1 MKMKKIVATGSALAL
16 TAAVAVGGTLAWLQ
30 NSTGPVTNTF
40 TYSNDSNIT
49 LDLFEHNAEGDKVKE
64 QEYNI
69 VPGAT
74 VKKDPTLSLTTTT
87 DSYLYFEIKD
97 GLNAA
102 LKGVADYTITSD
114 WAPLM
119 SEDTQVVGPNGG
131 LVYVYNNGTATTTVE
146 KNIFPE
152 VTFDSSVMTNE
163 NTAGLDGTTIT
174 LYGYAVQED
183 AGETAL
189 AAWTTAN
196 FQAASQG

>member
-40 TYSNDSNIT
+40 TYSNDTNIT
-49 LDLFEHNAEGDKVKE
+49 LDLFEHNAEGEEVKE
-64 QEYNI
+64 QTYPI

-74 VKKDPTLSLTTTT
+74 VDKDPTLRLSTTT

-102 LKGVADYTITSD
+102 LEGVADYTITSD
-114 WAPLM
+114 WTKLM
-119 SEDTQVVGPNGG
+119 DGDAQVVGPNGG

-163 NTAGLDGTTIT
+163 NTAKLDGTTIT
-174 LYGYAVQED
+174 LYGYAVQEE

-189 AAWTTAN
+189 SAWTTAN

>member
-49 LDLFEHNAEGDKVKE
+49 LDLFEHDAEGEEVKE
-64 QEYNI
+64 QTYPI

-74 VKKDPTLSLTTTT
+74 VDKDPTLRLSTTT

-114 WAPLM
+114 WTKLM
-119 SEDTQVVGPNGG
+119 DGDDQVVGPNGG

-163 NTAGLDGTTIT
+163 NTATLDGTTIT

-189 AAWTTAN
+189 AAWNTAN